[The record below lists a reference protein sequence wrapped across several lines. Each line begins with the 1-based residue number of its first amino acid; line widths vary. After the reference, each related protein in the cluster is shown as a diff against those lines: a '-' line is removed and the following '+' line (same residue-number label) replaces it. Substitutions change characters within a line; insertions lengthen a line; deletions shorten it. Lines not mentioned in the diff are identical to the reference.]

1 MATSN
6 YQGARSNARA
16 AVALLVGTVLCAA
29 VMLLGAHSEE
39 AVLAE
44 RSMEAVPTEL
54 EVLGSAEM
62 QAAHHTSQYPAT
74 SDTVFVRRGGSFSVK
89 LSGSTVKTQGS
100 KMSVKLA
107 PFDAPHLAT
116 TAKMDGNVATFEV
129 PVGGP
134 VGLHHVTLE
143 GKKKTKTALK
153 VHVLF
158 SPWDPKDPVYLPSAL
173 LLKEHLLEEAVG
185 VCTGKTCGSLVVWPL
200 DQYTKTAVEA
210 VNKLVAKVPISERT
224 DPWLTAR
231 AIAWMVNTKVLKGRW
246 ASTFPGG
253 TDPTSWDNSIEILAQ
268 WLKTNKIVKYGQC
281 WVFAGVL
288 SSLLR
293 SLGIPTRTVTTE
305 RASIAHKRPFDGEIR
320 RYWRLDASGK
330 TYDLDTKRSDGMWYY
345 HVWIDIWMMRYDL
358 GKHMTVGWQA
368 LDATPQKW
376 AVDKGHHWAI
386 GPASLDQIKE
396 AGRRMDAGDF
406 ATKQCQTAQSG
417 QTACKRNIKEFDD
430 ALYPYNMA
438 FILAEVNADKRQYI
452 TNSPR
457 GRWIFHAYYKNTYGI
472 HIMTQKPASPRGT
485 MIDVAC
491 DYKANCGHTIMGRP
505 LSPVGLLGVAS
516 QELRS
521 YDNSVITS
529 SNDVQFLVVP
539 PPTVVDYGKPVTIQ
553 VKMGLRKKD
562 HDAASRT
569 VYVTVTAATILD
581 RDVEHDAGTRMDK
594 ITHTVK
600 LSADAPSAT
609 VEHTVQ
615 PHEYSKWLQQ
625 GAHDSLLFA
634 VTGQVQETGQT
645 YATLDALPTVKLAV
659 PPLQMALQR
668 QSSSVVVQV
677 AWTNSVLTQ
686 LCGCSMKVH
695 LVGSEHTE
703 TQAMG
708 CLKKDAQMTAH
719 AKFSLPKNAKAS
731 ANAMMTCDSGISTTG
746 FVSA

>member
-1 MATSN
+1 M
-6 YQGARSNARA
+6 G
-16 AVALLVGTVLCAA
+16 
-29 VMLLGAHSEE
+29 
-39 AVLAE
+39 
-44 RSMEAVPTEL
+44 
-54 EVLGSAEM
+54 
-62 QAAHHTSQYPAT
+62 
-74 SDTVFVRRGGSFSVK
+74 
-89 LSGSTVKTQGS
+89 
-100 KMSVKLA
+100 
-107 PFDAPHLAT
+107 
-116 TAKMDGNVATFEV
+116 
-129 PVGGP
+129 
-134 VGLHHVTLE
+134 
-143 GKKKTKTALK
+143 
-153 VHVLF
+153 
-158 SPWDPKDPVYLPSAL
+158 
-173 LLKEHLLEEAVG
+173 
-185 VCTGKTCGSLVVWPL
+185 
-200 DQYTKTAVEA
+200 
-210 VNKLVAKVPISERT
+210 
-224 DPWLTAR
+224 
-231 AIAWMVNTKVLKGRW
+231 
-246 ASTFPGG
+246 
-253 TDPTSWDNSIEILAQ
+253 
-268 WLKTNKIVKYGQC
+268 
-281 WVFAGVL
+281 
-288 SSLLR
+288 
-293 SLGIPTRTVTTE
+293 
-305 RASIAHKRPFDGEIR
+305 
-320 RYWRLDASGK
+320 
-330 TYDLDTKRSDGMWYY
+330 
-345 HVWIDIWMMRYDL
+345 
-358 GKHMTVGWQA
+358 
-368 LDATPQKW
+368 
-376 AVDKGHHWAI
+376 
-386 GPASLDQIKE
+386 
-396 AGRRMDAGDF
+396 
-406 ATKQCQTAQSG
+406 
-417 QTACKRNIKEFDD
+417 NIKEFDD